1 MRLHAQHAELEH
13 REQPDRPGADYRN
26 VAFMMGSHETAVAHF
41 SADVEAALRYKP
53 LMVVATDS
61 GKLVVSLANL
71 DATARLA
78 AALAPLLCAGDVVAL
93 EGDLGAGKT
102 AFARAL
108 IRELTGG
115 EEEVPSPTF
124 TLLQTYEAPDF
135 DIWHFDLYR
144 LEKPEDAFELGIEDA
159 MAEGV
164 TLIEWPDRLGRYLP
178 RDRLIM
184 RMDYADGESA
194 RVATLSGGGG
204 WRDRLAGLANE
215 CPRGADRRFSRW
227 GGLA

>member
-1 MRLHAQHAELEH
+1 
-13 REQPDRPGADYRN
+13 
-26 VAFMMGSHETAVAHF
+26 
-41 SADVEAALRYKP
+41 
-53 LMVVATDS
+53 MVVAADS
-61 GKLVVSLANL
+61 GRLTVALADL

-78 AALAPLLCAGDVVAL
+78 AALALLLRAGDVVAL

-108 IRELTGG
+108 IRELTGRG
-115 EEEVPSPTF
+115 EEVPSPTF
-124 TLLQTYEAPDF
+124 TLLQTYEALDF

-178 RDRLIM
+178 RERLVV
-184 RMDYADGESA
+184 RMDYADGEAA
-194 RVATLSGGGG
+194 RIATLTGSGD
-204 WRDRLAGLANE
+204 WPARLEGLVHE
-215 CPRGADRRFSRW
+215 
-227 GGLA
+227 

>member
-1 MRLHAQHAELEH
+1 
-13 REQPDRPGADYRN
+13 
-26 VAFMMGSHETAVAHF
+26 
-41 SADVEAALRYKP
+41 
-53 LMVVATDS
+53 MVVAADS
-61 GKLVVSLANL
+61 GRLVVTLANL

-78 AALAPLLCAGDVVAL
+78 AALAPLLRAGDVVAL

-108 IRELTGG
+108 IRELAAGD
-115 EEEVPSPTF
+115 EEVPSPTF
-124 TLLQTYEAPDF
+124 TLVQTYEAPDF

-144 LEKPEDAFELGIEDA
+144 LEKPEDVFELGIEDA

-178 RDRLIM
+178 RNRLVV

-194 RVATLSGGGG
+194 RVATLSGGGD
-204 WRDRLAGLANE
+204 WRDRLAGMAHE
-215 CPRGADRRFSRW
+215 
-227 GGLA
+227 

>member
-1 MRLHAQHAELEH
+1 
-13 REQPDRPGADYRN
+13 
-26 VAFMMGSHETAVAHF
+26 V
-41 SADVEAALRYKP
+41 LRYKP
-53 LMVVATDS
+53 LMVVAADS
-61 GKLVVSLANL
+61 GKLTFALADL

-78 AALAPLLCAGDVVAL
+78 AALAPLLRIGDVVAL

-108 IRELTGG
+108 IRELADEA
-115 EEEVPSPTF
+115 EETPSPTF
-124 TLLQTYEAPDF
+124 TLVQTYETPDF

-144 LEKPEDAFELGIEDA
+144 LDRPEDVFELGIEDA

-178 RDRLIM
+178 RNRLAV

-194 RVATLSGGGG
+194 RVATLSGAGG
-204 WRDRLAGLANE
+204 WRARLEGLTYE
-215 CPRGADRRFSRW
+215 
-227 GGLA
+227 